1 MNRATIS
8 EREQTA
14 SWKQG
19 SCEVTHQQ
27 HSTGDP
33 NCHVRPQDSD
43 ALQSITPKEKRQLN
57 RAKQQNCE
65 EKDGRK
71 CNHLYEKTDIT

>member
-14 SWKQG
+14 GCKQG
-19 SCEVTHQQ
+19 SCEVTYQQ

-33 NCHVRPQDSD
+33 QESH
-43 ALQSITPKEKRQLN
+43 ALQSTTPEQERQLN
-57 RAKQQNCE
+57 RAKQQNCG
-65 EKDGRK
+65 EKDERHGRK